1 MVAEEVRGKGKRGLL
16 RIIFGRTTF
25 FILFMALQIAVLA
38 WIYFWLD
45 DRYQAYGYGAFGL
58 VSAILAIRILNEKQN
73 ASFKMAWLVPVLLFP
88 VFGCLFYIFV
98 QLQMETKILA
108 KRIADIRIRTRSYL
122 NQNEAIAAKLM
133 KENRRNANLSRYLSE
148 RAGYPVYDKT
158 NFKYYP
164 LGDDFFPDLLEE
176 LKAAE
181 RFIFLEYFI
190 IQRGVMWDS
199 VLKILE
205 EKAAAGVDVRVLYD
219 GMNSF
224 SNLPHDYPKELE
236 AKGVRCRIFNPIRP
250 AISTSQNNRDH
261 RKILVI
267 DGHTAFTGG
276 VNLADEYINRK
287 VRFGHWKDNAVRL
300 KGEAVK
306 SFTVM
311 FLQMWS
317 VCAFRP
323 EYDFDYGPF
332 LDTGDHFHS
341 PALNMDGYSIPF
353 SDSPLDGEPVGHQV
367 YLDILYQARRYVYI
381 MTPYLIL
388 DDDMVTAL
396 TYAAKRGVDTVIVMP
411 HIPDKKYAFM
421 LAHSYYPELMEA
433 GVKIYEYL
441 PGFIHSKT
449 FVSDDEKAVVGS
461 INMDFRSQYLNFEC
475 AVYIYKNP
483 VIGDIRADFD
493 ETLKKCVRMSM
504 ESYESLPLMHRF
516 WGRTLRLIAPLGG
529 DQQMGSRIAEGRIDA
544 LIFFWDPMLA
554 QPHDVDVKALLR
566 ISNLYNIPTACNVAT
581 ANCLVSSPAFL
592 QEHPQSTYDFSE
604 YTERSLS

>member
-1 MVAEEVRGKGKRGLL
+1 
-16 RIIFGRTTF
+16 
-25 FILFMALQIAVLA
+25 
-38 WIYFWLD
+38 
-45 DRYQAYGYGAFGL
+45 
-58 VSAILAIRILNEKQN
+58 
-73 ASFKMAWLVPVLLFP
+73 
-88 VFGCLFYIFV
+88 
-98 QLQMETKILA
+98 
-108 KRIADIRIRTRSYL
+108 
-122 NQNEAIAAKLM
+122 
-133 KENRRNANLSRYLSE
+133 
-148 RAGYPVYDKT
+148 
-158 NFKYYP
+158 
-164 LGDDFFPDLLEE
+164 
-176 LKAAE
+176 
-181 RFIFLEYFI
+181 
-190 IQRGVMWDS
+190 MWDS

-236 AKGVRCRIFNPIRP
+236 ARGVRCRIFNPIRP

-276 VNLADEYINRK
+276 INLADEYINRK

-516 WGRTLRLIAPLGG
+516 WGRTLRLIAPL
-529 DQQMGSRIAEGRIDA
+529 M
-544 LIFFWDPMLA
+544 
-554 QPHDVDVKALLR
+554 
-566 ISNLYNIPTACNVAT
+566 
-581 ANCLVSSPAFL
+581 
-592 QEHPQSTYDFSE
+592 
-604 YTERSLS
+604 

>member
-58 VSAILAIRILNEKQN
+58 VSAVLAIRILNEKQN
-73 ASFKMAWLVPVLLFP
+73 ASFKMAWLVPVHLELHKNIKQAAKYRKQKDRDQPGHLKAGILLP

-108 KRIADIRIRTRSYL
+108 KRIADIRIRTKSYL
-122 NQNEAIAAKLM
+122 KQDEAIAAKLM

-148 RAGYPVYDKT
+148 RAGYPVYDRT

-190 IQRGVMWDS
+190 IQRGEMWDS

-236 AKGVRCRIFNPIRP
+236 ARGVRCRIFNPIRP

-367 YLDILYQARRYVYI
+367 YLDIIYQARRYVYI

-483 VIGDIRADFD
+483 VVGDIRADFD

-516 WGRTLRLIAPLGG
+516 WGRTLRLIAPL
-529 DQQMGSRIAEGRIDA
+529 M
-544 LIFFWDPMLA
+544 
-554 QPHDVDVKALLR
+554 
-566 ISNLYNIPTACNVAT
+566 
-581 ANCLVSSPAFL
+581 
-592 QEHPQSTYDFSE
+592 
-604 YTERSLS
+604 

>member
-516 WGRTLRLIAPLGG
+516 WGRTLRLIAPL
-529 DQQMGSRIAEGRIDA
+529 MYE
-544 LIFFWDPMLA
+544 FFQKQEPLE
-554 QPHDVDVKALLR
+554 
-566 ISNLYNIPTACNVAT
+566 
-581 ANCLVSSPAFL
+581 PAPES
-592 QEHPQSTYDFSE
+592 QT
-604 YTERSLS
+604 

>member
-1 MVAEEVRGKGKRGLL
+1 MRAEQKTDVKNSVGRMAFVILSVLIQAGWILLIVLRLNRYSWLIALISTIAAMVVVLRIYASRENSAYKILWIMLILAAPVMGLCLYLLLGHSMVLRFMTKRHGEIKGKLADL
-16 RIIFGRTTF
+16 
-25 FILFMALQIAVLA
+25 IAQDPKVLEEMDA
-38 WIYFWLD
+38 Q
-45 DRYQAYGYGAFGL
+45 DRAVA
-58 VSAILAIRILNEKQN
+58 
-73 ASFKMAWLVPVLLFP
+73 
-88 VFGCLFYIFV
+88 
-98 QLQMETKILA
+98 
-108 KRIADIRIRTRSYL
+108 
-122 NQNEAIAAKLM
+122 NQ
-133 KENRRNANLSRYLSE
+133 SRYISNF
-148 RAGYPVYDKT
+148 GKYPVYRNTDVEFYGDASDGLEAQKKALSEAKT
-158 NFKYYP
+158 
-164 LGDDFFPDLLEE
+164 
-176 LKAAE
+176 
-181 RFIFLEYFI
+181 FIFMEYHAIEDSTSFAGI
-190 IQRGVMWDS
+190 REILARKVKEGV
-199 VLKILE
+199 E
-205 EKAAAGVDVRVLYD
+205 VRLLYD
-219 GMNSF
+219 DVGSVGFISPEFIKRM
-224 SNLPHDYPKELE
+224 E
-236 AKGVRCRIFNPIRP
+236 ADGIQCRVFNPMVP
-250 AISTSQNNRDH
+250 MLHVFMNNRDH
-261 RKILVI
+261 RKITVI

-276 VNLADEYINRK
+276 INLADEYINRK

-441 PGFIHSKT
+441 PGFIPAKT

-483 VIGDIRADFD
+483 VVGDIRADFD

-516 WGRTLRLIAPLGG
+516 WGRTLRLIAPL
-529 DQQMGSRIAEGRIDA
+529 M
-544 LIFFWDPMLA
+544 
-554 QPHDVDVKALLR
+554 
-566 ISNLYNIPTACNVAT
+566 
-581 ANCLVSSPAFL
+581 
-592 QEHPQSTYDFSE
+592 
-604 YTERSLS
+604 